1 MAMGSKAFE
10 SPLISHARMR
20 AMYRALVEIRG
31 LAQQRKD
38 RSYRGVEAC
47 WVGTAIDL
55 KDGDLTSDA
64 GGSNDDAM
72 LEYARAVGRRPA
84 GGAVK
89 ANEVRRMLKRLAGV
103 KAGAFPGSAAERL
116 LCAVGEAMA
125 LKAAGGHG
133 VAVAYVGHGEITA
146 FEWRRA
152 LAVMGQVGLPLV
164 VVALPGGVGDLD
176 AIAHKA
182 AARPDLAVPVIPVD
196 AGDVVAIYR
205 VAQETI
211 VRARAG
217 GGAAVIE
224 GVACG
229 TDAVKLMGAQLVR
242 KRICTEAWVQGVETH
257 LSKLI
262 TTR

>member
-1 MAMGSKAFE
+1 M
-10 SPLISHARMR
+10 
-20 AMYRALVEIRG
+20 
-31 LAQQRKD
+31 
-38 RSYRGVEAC
+38 
-47 WVGTAIDL
+47 
-55 KDGDLTSDA
+55 
-64 GGSNDDAM
+64 
-72 LEYARAVGRRPA
+72 
-84 GGAVK
+84 
-89 ANEVRRMLKRLAGV
+89 
-103 KAGAFPGSAAERL
+103 
-116 LCAVGEAMA
+116 
-125 LKAAGGHG
+125 
-133 VAVAYVGHGEITA
+133 
-146 FEWRRA
+146 
-152 LAVMGQVGLPLV
+152 
-164 VVALPGGVGDLD
+164 
-176 AIAHKA
+176 
-182 AARPDLAVPVIPVD
+182 IPVD